1 MYLSIGFLLLALVL
15 CVLLGFTRRRS
26 AIKKVCSMSSCDKCE
41 LLSSLIAPFGYCY
54 DNHQD
59 IISSRI
65 DAWQREI
72 GYTALFDRAA
82 ASFNMVF
89 DYLPVYFTWQE
100 RTWLIEFWKGQY
112 GINTGAEIGVYHAD
126 RVLLPGEYSTAV
138 FDAASDHEMLLMS
151 FGLVKG
157 HDRMAELSKR
167 TWGLTAF
174 CMGRFSKPEQLCLK
188 AAIRFP
194 DRDMMHSFLNALYE
208 TGVDRNDVSVCGC
221 ELQICFCGPQERH
234 YGWFARLQ
242 RKWAQ
247 FWNRIFCKVYLW
259 TTAPFCATIDRL
271 LYLYYLLPFVFR
283 KMLAPRKYKGCK
295 KCKRCKKCK
304 KYKK

>member
-100 RTWLIEFWKGQY
+100 RTWLIEFRKVQY
-112 GINTGAEIGVYHAD
+112 GINTGAENGV
-126 RVLLPGEYSTAV
+126 
-138 FDAASDHEMLLMS
+138 
-151 FGLVKG
+151 
-157 HDRMAELSKR
+157 
-167 TWGLTAF
+167 
-174 CMGRFSKPEQLCLK
+174 
-188 AAIRFP
+188 
-194 DRDMMHSFLNALYE
+194 
-208 TGVDRNDVSVCGC
+208 
-221 ELQICFCGPQERH
+221 
-234 YGWFARLQ
+234 
-242 RKWAQ
+242 
-247 FWNRIFCKVYLW
+247 
-259 TTAPFCATIDRL
+259 
-271 LYLYYLLPFVFR
+271 
-283 KMLAPRKYKGCK
+283 
-295 KCKRCKKCK
+295 
-304 KYKK
+304 